1 MPALPV
7 AGRPTVSV
15 RKVSTGAAKV
25 ALGVLIMVAYQTK
38 RHDQRHRRSTHLL
51 G

>member
-15 RKVSTGAAKV
+15 RKVSTNAAKV
-25 ALGVLIMVAYQTK
+25 ALRVLIMTAVQTK
-38 RHDQRHRRSTHLL
+38 RNV